1 MYIFSFDFSSAS
13 YRGRIRMIL
22 GKHDI
27 IKNETTQVNF
37 TVIEVVKHQDFDNK
51 TFQNDIALFKLD
63 SPVTV
68 SSALYCLFK

>member
-37 TVIEVVKHQDFDNK
+37 TVIEVVRHPDFDNK

-63 SPVTV
+63 HPVTV